1 MGKKIEEIQKALKSY
16 VPDIKTYP
24 DDYFAFITCKEAYNS
39 LKQGNYGIGSIMVSP
54 SGDIIS
60 RGHNQV
66 FKPYFRSD
74 LHAEMVV
81 LNDFED
87 RYQDVKDMSGYTLYS
102 SIEPCPM
109 CLARLIS
116 TGVGTVKFVM
126 PDANGGMVQAMDN
139 LPPSWI
145 NLSKRQS
152 FLQAESSSYVQE
164 LVYEIFMFNLPECR
178 EKLFSR

>member
-16 VPDIKTYP
+16 EPDVKTYP
-24 DDYFAFITCKEAYNS
+24 DDYYSFITCKEAYNAI
-39 LKQGNYGIGSIMVSP
+39 KQGNYGIGSIMVSP

-87 RYQDVKDMSGYTLYS
+87 RYQDVNNMSGYTLYS

-109 CLARLIS
+109 CLARLIT
-116 TGVGTVKFVM
+116 TGIGTVKFVA
-126 PDANGGMVQAMDN
+126 PDANGGMVQTMDN

-152 FLQAESSSYVQE
+152 FLQAESSVYVQE
-164 LVYEIFMFNLPECR
+164 LVYEIFMFNLLECR